1 MYNEEN
7 EYDIELGKFD
17 SFSDELDIEYIIWFI
32 CLILLVL
39 LIWRVYYEN

>member
-17 SFSDELDIEYIIWFI
+17 SFGDELDIEYIIWFI
-32 CLILLVL
+32 FLILIIWSL
-39 LIWRVYYEN
+39 L